1 MILKGDFKSSKDKE
15 LKVLKNTR
23 LVENLE
29 MKQVKVE
36 KMLKN
41 LIKVKCKNLIN
52 LTETSPKSQ
61 NKRISA
67 AKIKIQKVITNTK
80 RIGTVKETENLKI
93 GEEIMK
99 ILKAIQGL
107 HQNKKTKIKLK
118 ETEKIQN

>member
-23 LVENLE
+23 LVENSE

-41 LIKVKCKNLIN
+41 LIKVKCKSLIN

-61 NKRISA
+61 NKRIST

-93 GEEIMK
+93 GEETMK

-107 HQNKKTKIKLK
+107 H
-118 ETEKIQN
+118 

>member
-41 LIKVKCKNLIN
+41 LIKVKCKSLIN
-52 LTETSPKSQ
+52 LTETYLKSQ
-61 NKRISA
+61 NKRIST

-80 RIGTVKETENLKI
+80 RIGTVKEMENLKI
-93 GEEIMK
+93 GEETMK

-107 HQNKKTKIKLK
+107 HQNKKIKIKLK

>member
-1 MILKGDFKSSKDKE
+1 MKGDFKSSKDKE

-29 MKQVKVE
+29 MKRVKVE
-36 KMLKN
+36 KMLKY

-80 RIGTVKETENLKI
+80 RIGTVKEMENLKI

-99 ILKAIQGL
+99 ILKAIQSL
-107 HQNKKTKIKLK
+107 HQNKKIKIKLK

>member
-23 LVENLE
+23 LVENSE

-61 NKRISA
+61 NKRIST

-93 GEEIMK
+93 GEEIII

-107 HQNKKTKIKLK
+107 HQNKKIKIKLK
-118 ETEKIQN
+118 ETEKL

>member
-1 MILKGDFKSSKDKE
+1 LKGDFKSSKDKE

-29 MKQVKVE
+29 MKRVKVE
-36 KMLKN
+36 KMLKY

-80 RIGTVKETENLKI
+80 RIGTVKEMENLKI

-99 ILKAIQGL
+99 ILKAIQSL
-107 HQNKKTKIKLK
+107 HQNKKIKIKLK

>member
-23 LVENLE
+23 LVENSE

-52 LTETSPKSQ
+52 LTETSQKSQ

-80 RIGTVKETENLKI
+80 RIGTVKEMENLKI

-99 ILKAIQGL
+99 ILKAIQSL
-107 HQNKKTKIKLK
+107 HQNKKIKIKLK

>member
-23 LVENLE
+23 LVENSE

-36 KMLKN
+36 KML
-41 LIKVKCKNLIN
+41 KNLIN

-80 RIGTVKETENLKI
+80 RIGTVKEMENLKI

-99 ILKAIQGL
+99 ILKAIQSL
-107 HQNKKTKIKLK
+107 HQNKKIKIKLK

>member
-29 MKQVKVE
+29 MKRVKVE

-41 LIKVKCKNLIN
+41 LIKVKCKSLIN
-52 LTETSPKSQ
+52 VTETYPKSQ
-61 NKRISA
+61 NKRISTT
-67 AKIKIQKVITNTK
+67 KIKIQKIIRSTR
-80 RIGTVKETENLKI
+80 RIGTVKEMENLKI

-99 ILKAIQGL
+99 ILKAI
-107 HQNKKTKIKLK
+107 
-118 ETEKIQN
+118 

>member
-1 MILKGDFKSSKDKE
+1 LKGDFKSSKDKE

-61 NKRISA
+61 NKRISTT
-67 AKIKIQKVITNTK
+67 KIKIQKIIRSTR
-80 RIGTVKETENLKI
+80 RIGTVKEMENLKI

-99 ILKAIQGL
+99 ILKAIQSL
-107 HQNKKTKIKLK
+107 HQNKKIKIKLK

>member
-29 MKQVKVE
+29 MKRVKVE

-41 LIKVKCKNLIN
+41 LIKVKCKSLIN

-61 NKRISA
+61 NKRHLFSLAMTKLYVKSQIS
-67 AKIKIQKVITNTK
+67 
-80 RIGTVKETENLKI
+80 
-93 GEEIMK
+93 
-99 ILKAIQGL
+99 
-107 HQNKKTKIKLK
+107 
-118 ETEKIQN
+118 

>member
-23 LVENLE
+23 LVENSE
-29 MKQVKVE
+29 MKRVKVE

-61 NKRISA
+61 NKRISST
-67 AKIKIQKVITNTK
+67 KIKIQKVITNTK
-80 RIGTVKETENLKI
+80 RIGTVKEMENLKI
-93 GEEIMK
+93 GEETMK

-107 HQNKKTKIKLK
+107 HQNKKIKIKLK